1 VIVSSHVSRHMW
13 GQWTS
18 FDLCTSEAP
27 RQEEGILVEGTFF
40 SIGKGFCF
48 ALKALTLP
56 SEGEES

>member
-1 VIVSSHVSRHMW
+1 MW